1 MQINER
7 EMWAYSMIV
16 ENKKYYFSENA
27 ISGVY
32 ACVIFFRIYHTNP
45 SSARVARLYCVA
57 KTNIFRPVV
66 KKTIG
71 LVVCDYIVFV
81 HLLRVFLDFTL

>member
-57 KTNIFRPVV
+57 KTNILF
-66 KKTIG
+66 
-71 LVVCDYIVFV
+71 VCIFANVE
-81 HLLRVFLDFTL
+81 HI